1 MIRTIAIAAVM
12 LMGYAAS
19 AQSASTPTFDSVTNA
34 GTTILSLPSANYFSG
49 GDGTFAIGVTY
60 KKGTGTPA
68 GTIIVQGKVG
78 GNVWTPLTRSS
89 VDSFTITNVD
99 SNQKIFFYGDK
110 KVKDVRVQIVGS
122 GTQKTRIEAY
132 FIKNL

>member
-1 MIRTIAIAAVM
+1 MKFIATIAIL
-12 LMGYAAS
+12 LMGYAAT
-19 AQSASTPTFDSVTNA
+19 AQSTSLPVFDSVTDA
-34 GTTILSLPSANYFSG
+34 GTTVLSLPSANYFSG
-49 GDGTFAIGVTY
+49 TDGTFSIGVVY

-68 GTIIVQGKVG
+68 GTIIVQGKIG
-78 GNVWTPLTRSS
+78 GNVWTPLTRTS

-99 SNQKIFFYGDK
+99 SNHKMFFYDGK

-122 GTQKTRIEAY
+122 GTQKTRVEAY